1 MHLRKSLRSD
11 PDRLWG
17 ILQTLEE
24 KKVPNVGSFRS
35 LLPLMLQIE
44 PSERATVR

>member
-11 PDRLWG
+11 PDRLG
-17 ILQTLEE
+17 GVLQTLEE
-24 KKVPNVGSFRS
+24 KKIPNVRSFCS

-44 PSERATVR
+44 PSERVTIR